1 MNLLILAALTGC
13 APDDATVKGD
23 WFAWLAS
30 NSSATV
36 AEDNLDL
43 GDATRFECAQN
54 LDKSRKR
61 GWDAETCAFD
71 RDYIGPG
78 AKYQAGSPGPKKSAV
93 GFKEGDNTIGGD
105 CPRLNSEK
113 NFDPDDGACDGAFL
127 DSCNAEDMAG
137 FDDEC
142 DKLHKAG
149 DFTSNGI
156 EFNDWITDDGY
167 YGLAGDIQPWRSE
180 ALITAEGDLQLT
192 VHIEIPG
199 REIEDGPDKE
209 NQDFRF
215 TFSIDPEFAPV
226 DCLEDENQ
234 EAYIAFRDGS
244 NWVDEWSEDEDG
256 FRIFYLNSG
265 AYQVNPSNSD
275 NSWYLSDDMLSG
287 FGIAKFAAEEAFA
300 RPTDYGH
307 YDLEG
312 VGPSFLAVEDHENPD
327 LSGYDAKFAAL
338 CEQVGA
344 TCEGVEYD
352 NDPDTLNWTDEMV
365 EVMRAVKKV
374 GKDDDGDPI
383 YEPRF
388 EYKVEKNDWRPIDSS
403 ISGLDGW
410 MGVQSSWVRLEVG
423 QTIAE
428 GESVKGDFQVLFE
441 GAEGG
446 SRVLIRGD
454 FKVDELGFDR
464 WGYEILED
472 AKREEN
478 KTPYCNGSEM
488 PK

>member
-13 APDDATVKGD
+13 APDDAKVTGD
-23 WFAWLAS
+23 WFAWLAR

-36 AEDNLDL
+36 DEDNLKLD
-43 GDATRFECAQN
+43 GATRFEC
-54 LDKSRKR
+54 SGR
-61 GWDAETCAFD
+61 GWDANECAFD
-71 RDYIGPG
+71 PSYIGPG
-78 AKYQAGSPGPKKSAV
+78 SDKTGLGYT
-93 GFKEGDNTIGGD
+93 EGDDTIGGD
-105 CPRLNSEK
+105 CPRLNSDGNLNPEA
-113 NFDPDDGACDGAFL
+113 GACNGAYV
-127 DSCNAEDMAG
+127 SGCNEEDIAG
-137 FDDEC
+137 FEAEC
-142 DKLHKAG
+142 DELR
-149 DFTSNGI
+149 SL

-167 YGLAGDIQPWRSE
+167 YGLSGDIEPWRSE

-192 VHIEIPG
+192 VHVALPAQEKKD
-199 REIEDGPDKE
+199 E
-209 NQDFRF
+209 QDFRF
-215 TFSIDPEFAPV
+215 TFSIDPDFAPV

-234 EAYIAFRDGS
+234 EAYVDFRDGS
-244 NWVDEWSEDEDG
+244 NWIDEWSEDEDG

-307 YDLEG
+307 YDIEG
-312 VGPSFLAVEDHENPD
+312 VGPSFLAIEDHENPD
-327 LSGYDAKFAAL
+327 LSGYDAKFAEL

-352 NDPDTLNWTDEMV
+352 NDPAAHNWTDEMV
-365 EVMRAVKKV
+365 EVLGAS
-374 GKDDDGDPI
+374 KDG
-383 YEPRF
+383 EPRF
-388 EYKVEKNDWRPIDSS
+388 EHKVEKNDWRPIDST

-410 MGVQSSWVRLEVG
+410 MGVQSSWVRLETD

-446 SRVLIRGD
+446 SRVLIRGE
-454 FKVDELGFDR
+454 FKVDELRFDK

-478 KTPYCNGSEM
+478 KTPYCNGAEM